1 MPSIRCRKGWLA
13 LILILMAAAA
23 AFPQERLSAAEYSR
37 LIRDLSEEGGYFFSD
52 NFTSNEDSYLTVVD
66 KLKELGVS
74 GGAYVGVGPE
84 QNFTYIAKVRPR
96 IAFIVDIRRQALLQH
111 LLYKALFQQA
121 ETRAQFLSALLCRP
135 LTTKERL
142 DSAPIPELLDYFRRS
157 PPATDQAFSRN
168 LARVKRIIL

>member
-96 IAFIVDIRRQALLQH
+96 IAFIVDIRRQAMIQH
-111 LLYKALFQQA
+111 LMFKAIFQLA
-121 ETRAQFLSALLCRP
+121 PTRVEFLAILLSKP
-135 LTTKERL
+135 LTGKVPAPG
-142 DSAPIPELLDYFRRS
+142 DSIDSLVAYLL
-157 PPATDQAFSRN
+157 
-168 LARVKRIIL
+168 KI